1 MKFAGTSNK
10 VKTGIALP
18 PECIKLMDRHM
29 KDCNC
34 CSRNELV
41 QKAIEHYVRVN
52 IGREYDE
59 YFNNNDDSKA
69 AKAIQ
74 ELATRLARI
83 DFKIA
88 VQLAQLNMFFAHA
101 FQLSWEDSEYYKGK
115 AVQLVKSIKG
125 IVELKDI
132 LKPGDLEEG

>member
-1 MKFAGTSNK
+1 MSITNK

-29 KDCNC
+29 QDCRC
-34 CSRNELV
+34 YSRNELV
-41 QKAIEHYVRVN
+41 QKAIEHYVRSN

-59 YFNNNDDSKA
+59 YFNNNDDSKT

-101 FQLSWEDSEYYKGK
+101 LQLSWEDSEYYKGK
-115 AVQLVKSIKG
+115 AVQLVKSTKG

-132 LKPGDLEEG
+132 LNPNDLEEE